1 MDSHSNSIH
10 QLFYQCEVD
19 VSLRIQENKNWQ
31 HMPNPAALT
40 ARSTDIKSSSSEVSE
55 PVATDLFFW
64 NKNIITKF
72 LPDPSEM
79 LKLEGTIGCI
89 VIHLK
94 FHGQG
99 SIVYCSLCLFS
110 KEIIS
115 NTSLIFFFRLI
126 EQGKEHM

>member
-89 VIHLK
+89 VIHPK